1 MRELTYVSHHGC
13 VKHGFTIANYFFD
26 KPINFYSNRHDF
38 EHNAWFAFYHAFR
51 VSLTHKIGKNDFY
64 GNFYPNSLE
73 KNYKLFCK
81 KRILLFVWIT
91 KFASYLFWKKI
102 GC

>member
-38 EHNAWFAFYHAFR
+38 EHNA
-51 VSLTHKIGKNDFY
+51 
-64 GNFYPNSLE
+64 
-73 KNYKLFCK
+73 
-81 KRILLFVWIT
+81 
-91 KFASYLFWKKI
+91 
-102 GC
+102 

>member
-38 EHNAWFAFYHAFR
+38 EHNAWFAFYRVFR
-51 VSLTHKIGKNDFY
+51 VSLTRKIGKNDFY

-73 KNYKLFCK
+73 K
-81 KRILLFVWIT
+81 IL
-91 KFASYLFWKKI
+91 
-102 GC
+102 